1 MNKNM
6 VSIIITSYGEP
17 DGLKRAVMSLICQS
31 YQEIEIVVVDDN
43 DPNTEYRKK
52 TEQVIDGF
60 DDKRIV
66 YLKHEKNKN
75 GAAARNTGIQAARG
89 EYVCF
94 LDNDDFYLSDR
105 IQNAVTFFEHHV
117 DYDGVCS
124 KIMLVSNGT
133 LREIN
138 EILAEKNF
146 YDSMMNNIHLIGTG
160 SNIFLRKRVLDEV
173 KGFDECFQRFQDVE
187 FMLRVAK
194 KFRIGII
201 DSVDIVKVNS
211 GLHSI
216 SFKKLS
222 VATKLLIDK
231 FRDEIESLPEEKKI
245 RFYDER
251 YTQLLLSAFNTGTEE
266 DIEYARQLLQTVRPL
281 SDREKSIEND
291 LASYRKKRKNKEKM
305 LKSSFFRYINSFL
318 KRKNV
323 QRIYRELPEKKVKEL
338 RDFLKIK

>member
-1 MNKNM
+1 MI
-6 VSIIITSYGEP
+6 SIIITSYGEP
-17 DGLKRAVMSLICQS
+17 YGLKRAIESLLHQS
-31 YQEIEIVVVDDN
+31 YQDIEIIVVDDN
-43 DPNTEYRKK
+43 DPDTVHRKK
-52 TEQVIDGF
+52 TEKMMAFFTDNRVT
-60 DDKRIV
+60 

-75 GAAARNTGIQAARG
+75 GAAARNTGIRAAKG
-89 EYVCF
+89 EYICF
-94 LDNDDFYLSDR
+94 LDSDDFYFTDR
-105 IQNAVTFFEHHV
+105 FSNTIEYFQNHKDH
-117 DYDGVCS
+117 DGVCCGVLLIS
-124 KIMLVSNGT
+124 NTIPKELHKIKINGNVYESMLND
-133 LREIN
+133 
-138 EILAEKNF
+138 EKLMF
-146 YDSMMNNIHLIGTG
+146 LGTG

-266 DIEYARQLLQTVRPL
+266 DIEHARQLLQTVRPL
-281 SDREKSIEND
+281 SDREKSIESD

-318 KRKNV
+318 KRKSV